1 MPELTPQSTAAALP
15 RIPPRKPP
23 VPPSSPP
30 TAAPPPVPPRTPPIP
45 PERDRPAV
53 PPVFQPTAWE
63 DYPIFRETFLMYI
76 SEPEFN
82 AALRKVGDYF
92 FGMLL
97 ECYGDWPEWPE
108 SSTRWELR
116 AAVADL
122 RHLTGFLAAVGQ
134 EGHLSTLAAGD
145 KRLAR
150 HASGA
155 ARVLNRLANSIES
168 RLAKEAAA

>member
-1 MPELTPQSTAAALP
+1 MPELVQDSSS
-15 RIPPRKPP
+15 
-23 VPPSSPP
+23 PSSP
-30 TAAPPPVPPRTPPIP
+30 APPPMPPGYPPIP
-45 PERDRPAV
+45 PEIMRPAA
-53 PPVFQPTAWE
+53 PPIIAPAAWE
-63 DYPIFRETFLMYI
+63 DYPIFRETFLMYV

-82 AALRKVGDYF
+82 VALRTMGEYF

-108 SSTRWELR
+108 SSTRMELR

-134 EGHLSTLAAGD
+134 EARLSDLSRGD
-145 KRLAR
+145 RRLAN

-155 ARVLNRLANSIES
+155 ARVLNRLANSIENK
-168 RLAKEAAA
+168 LAKETAA